1 MNVVVLDRSAPTI
14 NFDTDNQGEKDVVIE
29 YVYGD
34 KVVVEVVKASRETA
48 QVDFRI
54 VKGPTHVNIVFD
66 AVINPNTSKSEQEIK
81 NNLEEIVTSV
91 DSKFVPVLTLD
102 RDFSTLD

>member
-1 MNVVVLDRSAPTI
+1 MDPVVTDDPYTNEVKEMLLPVLTSCEDII
-14 NFDTDNQGEKDVVIE
+14 NIH
-29 YVYGD
+29 
-34 KVVVEVVKASRETA
+34 
-48 QVDFRI
+48 DFRI

-102 RDFSTLD
+102 RDFSTLE